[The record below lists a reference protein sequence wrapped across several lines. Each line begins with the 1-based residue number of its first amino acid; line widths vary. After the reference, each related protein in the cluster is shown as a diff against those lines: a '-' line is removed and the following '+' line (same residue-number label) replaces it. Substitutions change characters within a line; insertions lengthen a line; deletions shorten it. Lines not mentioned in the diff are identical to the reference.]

1 MSAAGWPPRYLT
13 KVTPTELKNGDGDY
27 AAQFIESYARVVKD
41 SLGGKSGELIALR
54 PWQRKLLDWTMARR
68 ADGKKRHRQ
77 AMIGLPRKSG
87 KSALLSGLALYELI
101 LGPDGG
107 EVYTVATTRGA
118 GSDRVRHDAPHGRNG
133 SGSLSDMTR
142 LYRDAIEVPSTNSVM
157 R

>member
-1 MSAAGWPPRYLT
+1 MAGWPPRYLT

-107 EVYTVATTRGA
+107 EVYTVATTREQARIVFGTTRRMVEMDPEQPL
-118 GSDRVRHDAPHGRNG
+118 GHEVVPGRNRG
-133 SGSLSDMTR
+133 AVD
-142 LYRDAIEVPSTNSVM
+142 
-157 R
+157 